1 MNVRKPE
8 QASGPGYPDF
18 RQFVKSVRQLGL
30 AAFGA
35 GAAGAACAAEVQK
48 PALGGVP
55 PPPSNRVESV
65 AAPENQPPRT
75 LGIPP
80 IRLGGKVRMEPL
92 DREGTT
98 NDTAKVY
105 DERWLTKNR
114 KGKLM
119 PGYRSDDEAGF
130 VNPST
135 RVKLKKTN
143 GWKKLFRIKNHA

>member
-1 MNVRKPE
+1 MVTFYKRMRLDGALRN
-8 QASGPGYPDF
+8 QASLDF
-18 RQFVKSVRQLGL
+18 
-30 AAFGA
+30 
-35 GAAGAACAAEVQK
+35 
-48 PALGGVP
+48 
-55 PPPSNRVESV
+55 
-65 AAPENQPPRT
+65 
-75 LGIPP
+75 
-80 IRLGGKVRMEPL
+80 L
-92 DREGTT
+92 DEYDTT
-98 NDTAKVY
+98 KVY